1 VDTKDDVTVRHRDG
15 LSPMLHDLRQYIAA
29 GLLIYDDGDE
39 DGDRLGEEALRTRLA
54 MGHRLFRQLS
64 QVVDRQDPDRPGQPA
79 TVDLR
84 ELIGECVD
92 IFRHR
97 HPSIHVHSDLRGPLV
112 CLIDREGLH
121 RALTNVLDNGA
132 RAAGPDGHINVKARQ
147 RDGQIVVEIADDGLG
162 FGHITHGRGHGM
174 VTVDEVMRAARGR
187 LEIRSGPDSGT
198 RVRLRFPCF
207 LNAREA

>member
-1 VDTKDDVTVRHRDG
+1 MDTKDDVTTRHRDG

-29 GLLIYDDGDE
+29 GLLIYGDGEPDH
-39 DGDRLGEEALRTRLA
+39 LGEEALRTRLA

-64 QVVDRQDPDRPGQPA
+64 QVVERQESDRSHQPA

-84 ELIGECVD
+84 ELIGECLD
-92 IFRHR
+92 NFRHR
-97 HPSIHVHSDLRGPLV
+97 HPAIEVQSDLRGPLV

-147 RDGQIVVEIADDGLG
+147 RAGRITLEVADDGLG
-162 FGHITHGRGHGM
+162 FGHISHGRGHGM

-187 LEIRSGPDSGT
+187 LEIRSGPGPGT

-207 LNAREA
+207 LNASEAS